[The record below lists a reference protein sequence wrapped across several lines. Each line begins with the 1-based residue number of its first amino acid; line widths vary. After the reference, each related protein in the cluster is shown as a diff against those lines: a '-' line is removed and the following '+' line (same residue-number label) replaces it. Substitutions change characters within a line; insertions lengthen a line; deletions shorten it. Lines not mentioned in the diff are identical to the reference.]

1 MNLKKESER
10 LVNKFQRDEDEEFV
24 TKVLLS
30 MIQNGLVKLEPID
43 LTGKVEEKEVES
55 LYKSAIKCKLL
66 VTLASKKFPAIYPE
80 TSEGES

>member
-30 MIQNGLVKLEPID
+30 MIQNGLVKLVPCNNNIF
-43 LTGKVEEKEVES
+43 
-55 LYKSAIKCKLL
+55 A
-66 VTLASKKFPAIYPE
+66 
-80 TSEGES
+80 